1 MLSLSCG
8 EGFVFTG
15 GIIMNEERLFHLDI
29 PTSVRVGYAILPGDP
44 GRVDKIAKHLSSPRL
59 AGSNREFRS
68 VIGTLDGESVIVTST
83 GIGGPSAA
91 IALEELGQIG
101 VGCAVRIG
109 TCGGIQLSVAPG
121 DLVIPTAAVRM
132 EGTSKEY
139 APAEYPAAADF
150 TVLSELAAAAGEL
163 GYRFHAGV
171 IQSKD
176 SFYGQHSPQTMPVHY
191 ELENKWDAWKRL
203 GVLASEMETAALFTV
218 GAVRG
223 IKLGCVLHALWNQ
236 ERKEKGLAEQA
247 DFDTGAAIKTAVLA
261 LRKIIGKKDE

>member
-1 MLSLSCG
+1 MLSAFPAGKALYLP
-8 EGFVFTG
+8 EVF
-15 GIIMNEERLFHLDI
+15 IMNEERLYHLDL
-29 PTSVRVGYAILPGDP
+29 PSSLRVGYAILPGDP
-44 GRVDKIAKHLSSPRL
+44 GRVDKIAEHLSSPEL
-59 AGSNREFRS
+59 AGCNREFRS
-68 VIGTLDGESVIVTST
+68 VIGMLDGERVIVTST

-91 IALEELGQIG
+91 IALEELARIG
-101 VGCAVRIG
+101 VHHAIRTG
-109 TCGGIQLSVAPG
+109 TCGGIQLSVAAG

-139 APAEYPAAADF
+139 APIEFPAAADHD
-150 TVLSELAAAAGEL
+150 VLTELVNAAREL
-163 GYRFHAGV
+163 GFSYHTGI

-176 SFYGQHSPQTMPVHY
+176 SFYGQHSPATMPVHY

-236 ERKEKGLAEQA
+236 ERKDKGLAEQA
-247 DFDTGAAIKTAVLA
+247 EFDTEAAIRTAVLA
-261 LRKIIGKKDE
+261 LKKITGKNR